1 MGTFIQHGQRKVT
14 YPKASVRPQGRP
26 PQPFKSSRAAAPQE
40 EEIGAGPKL
49 LLHGRQVPRMLQHH
63 HRLLPRPD
71 RRPVRI
77 LLDRPLPANRR
88 EGSIDRGL
96 LLPPQGISERSP
108 ALSMSMD
115 RTDSALGFIHLLVRR
130 KGPRSRITIDDDG
143 MEQGQEKKAGERAKQ
158 SKAMVGRFTFPP
170 SPSSLAT
177 SCRLAGEDDRRH
189 A

>member
-115 RTDSALGFIHLLVRR
+115 RTDSALGFIHLLVGRKERR
-130 KGPRSRITIDDDG
+130 TR
-143 MEQGQEKKAGERAKQ
+143 RASEQ
-158 SKAMVGRFTFPP
+158 SKVMAGRFTFQP
-170 SPSSLAT
+170 SPSSLAI
-177 SCRLAGEDDRRH
+177 SCRMAGEDDGRH

>member
-88 EGSIDRGL
+88 DGSLSNRHPAAWRYRAGWQAKMTEGTHKRGTRELSL
-96 LLPPQGISERSP
+96 LSFTNDTYLIP
-108 ALSMSMD
+108 AP
-115 RTDSALGFIHLLVRR
+115 TVIPCTAY
-130 KGPRSRITIDDDG
+130 GPAS
-143 MEQGQEKKAGERAKQ
+143 
-158 SKAMVGRFTFPP
+158 V
-170 SPSSLAT
+170 SPSQAYSVSAT
-177 SCRLAGEDDRRH
+177 Q
-189 A
+189 